1 MYIKKVDREKFEIY
15 KQLTWNCTTEKLER
29 FLKECYIE
37 KHFFTKINEKTFK
50 CTDGYI
56 VNLKSSKKIN
66 DLIYHKKNK
75 RYYPLLKK
83 NANPHNFYRYNGCV
97 NFVDIVRKQKEKLN
111 IKWSF
116 LYSRYLNKQTKEY
129 EFKIET
135 HPYYL
140 NLFNQSEN
148 FFMSCGMF
156 ANQTGYYYSKKSE
169 WRIPTKSCTFLQ
181 KGFTLQ
187 SKSFL
192 KQYPFLG
199 YDYIPKNKT
208 HLILFEDFF
217 KQSLVDKNIEK
228 LVKMGFWNLLGKSR
242 IEFNFNGK
250 SFKQITGLNKE
261 YHVLMQNEKYG
272 YKLHDLIKKY
282 DIPVEISFNLLKLI
296 YNHIFYEIIT
306 TDFFKNLSKNK
317 KHKVLNYLSENSYNL
332 IEYRD
337 LLRWLKDLGYPIRN
351 EYFLPKDL
359 KLMHDQIEKEYADK
373 KDKIFN
379 DKIKKNYQI
388 LSKFIFEEKD
398 FIIEPFESQDELI
411 EESKH
416 LGHCIRTY
424 AKDYAYKETE
434 LYKIRLK
441 NNKQEPYYSLEF
453 KDGKVQQCRTT
464 NNKSA
469 TPEIEKFYEKW
480 VKEIRLKEKEEKK

>member
-1 MYIKKVDREKFEIY
+1 MYIKKAAREKFEFY
-15 KQLTWNCTTEKLER
+15 KQLTWNCTIEKLER

-37 KHFFTKINEKTFK
+37 QHFFTKINETTFK

-56 VNLKSSKKIN
+56 VYLKSRKKMN

-75 RYYPLLKK
+75 KYYPLLRG
-83 NANPHNFYRYNGCV
+83 NANPNKFYLNNGCV
-97 NFVDIVRKQKEKLN
+97 NFVDIVKKQKEKLN

-116 LYSRYLNKQTKEY
+116 IYHRYLNKQTKEY
-129 EFKIET
+129 EFKIDK

-140 NLFNQSEN
+140 NVFNQNKN
-148 FFMSCGMF
+148 FLMSYGMF

-181 KGFTLQ
+181 RGFTLQ

-208 HLILFEDFF
+208 NYVLFENFF
-217 KQSLVDKNIEK
+217 KKSLVDKNIEK
-228 LVKMGFWNLLGKSR
+228 IVKMGFWNLLDSGIS
-242 IEFNFNGK
+242 FNFNGK

-261 YHVLMQNEKYG
+261 YHALMQNKG
-272 YKLHDLIKKY
+272 YDYQLHNLIKKY
-282 DIPVEISFNLLKLI
+282 DIPVEISFNLLKVN
-296 YNHIFYEIIT
+296 YTYSFYEIISG
-306 TDFFKNLSKNK
+306 DFFENLSKNK
-317 KHKVLNYLSENSYNL
+317 KFKILNFIIENNKN
-332 IEYRD
+332 IFEYKD
-337 LLRWLKDLGYPIRN
+337 LLKWLVDLGYPFRDK
-351 EYFLPKDL
+351 YYLPKDL
-359 KLMHDQIEKEYADK
+359 KAMHDQIEKEYADK

-388 LSKFIFEEKD
+388 LSKFIFEEKE

-453 KDGKVQQCRTT
+453 KNGQVQQCRTT

-469 TPEIEKFYEKW
+469 TPEIVKFYEKW